1 MLINLQKSTEYLKKS
16 AKSIYKTKLQT
27 NYKTKRTTN
36 PIERESMILTLTLK
50 NCTEVRNW
58 QHSRENAR
66 SRSISNNEKL

>member
-36 PIERESMILTLTLK
+36 PIERESMILALTLK
-50 NCTEVRNW
+50 NCTEVRN
-58 QHSRENAR
+58 
-66 SRSISNNEKL
+66 